1 MLKRIRLNGIFPSES
16 FETNLVAERSEL
28 EKLKKSQRPKVE
40 MKGDAQDARL
50 EVFARDEL
58 AQLHKRFKDGITS
71 AELVTLLKE
80 KNMRFSEATLR
91 KYVQLGLLP
100 RSRRVGR
107 VGMRR
112 GSVGIYPVSIIAQIA
127 TIKSG
132 LSSNLTLDAMRA
144 RSSLIAD
151 LETMTSTFQRVRN
164 LLKTAADGQEKREF
178 EEQLKWLDRQF
189 LELHQRLEKHINQF
203 TSQGD

>member
-1 MLKRIRLNGIFPSES
+1 M
-16 FETNLVAERSEL
+16 
-28 EKLKKSQRPKVE
+28 KKSQRTKVE
-40 MKGDAQDARL
+40 VKS
-50 EVFARDEL
+50 EVPEGAVDIFTRDEL
-58 AQLHKRFKDGITS
+58 AQLQKRFKEGITS

-80 KNMRFSEATLR
+80 KNLRFSEATLR

-107 VGMRR
+107 EGMRR
-112 GSVGIYPVSIIAQIA
+112 GSVGIYPVSIIAQIVA
-127 TIKSG
+127 IKSG

-151 LETMTSTFQRVRN
+151 LETMSSTFQRVRS
-164 LLKTAADGQEKREF
+164 LLKDAADGQDKREF